1 MSLREVG
8 KTRRRTRILEA
19 ARECIHAGGAENV
32 SLKAIAKT
40 AEVSVAT
47 LYNLFG
53 SKEAILVALLLYS
66 IESFQERRL
75 ASTSPASSDRDS
87 SESPGQI
94 DSLSDIA
101 IEEFIADEFFY
112 RELLKSLHQ
121 MESRVHLNGVVGFC
135 LDLGE
140 PIVQRMV
147 DAGELMG
154 LVSPRVLSHQIFMSF
169 VHAVQLW
176 SSGITSSAQFRT
188 QIAHSQCL
196 LLAGVATERYRTKL
210 HARLRELDAEMLVF
224 SEQQPVSPAADTI
237 TPSPTQLNTPTAPG
251 AIR

>member
-8 KTRRRTRILEA
+8 KERRRTRILEA
-19 ARECIHAGGAENV
+19 ARRCIHAGGAENL
-32 SLKAIAKT
+32 SLKTIAKT

-53 SKEAILVALLLYS
+53 SKEAILVALLLRS
-66 IESFQERRL
+66 IESFGQRLL
-75 ASTSPASSDRDS
+75 ASNSSGGPLTDTPR
-87 SESPGQI
+87 QI

-101 IEEFIADEFFY
+101 IDEFVSDEFFY
-112 RELLKSLHQ
+112 RELLKSLHR
-121 MESRVHLNGVVGFC
+121 MESRVHLDGVVGLC

-140 PIVQRMV
+140 PIVDRMI
-147 DAGELMG
+147 ATGELTEV
-154 LVSPRVLSHQIFMSF
+154 VSPRVLSHQLFMSF

-196 LLAGVATERYRTKL
+196 LLAGVASDGFRTKL
-210 HARLRELDAEMLVF
+210 HARLRELDEQMLEF
-224 SEQQPVSPAADTI
+224 SLQQPDSPQTSTSAAA
-237 TPSPTQLNTPTAPG
+237 SPPINSPIAQGTK
-251 AIR
+251 R